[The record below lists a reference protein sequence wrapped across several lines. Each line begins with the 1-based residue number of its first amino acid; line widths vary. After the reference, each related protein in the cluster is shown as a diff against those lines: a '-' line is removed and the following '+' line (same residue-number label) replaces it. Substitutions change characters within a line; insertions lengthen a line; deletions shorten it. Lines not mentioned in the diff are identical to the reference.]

1 MKIKIKFLFILFLSF
16 LCSGCWNYN
25 ELNELAIVTGMG
37 IDKAEDGITV
47 SLMISNSQSTQGST
61 REGEAQTTV
70 FSGTGKNITE
80 ALEEIDIQNPRNLY
94 LGHLSVVVIDE
105 EIAKEDI
112 SIITDALL
120 RNPETAK
127 KYYLI
132 LARDN
137 KAEDI
142 LKSLSPLEFFP
153 SQNISLNIQNSSKS
167 QGIISDT
174 KLSEFVITLLDEGI
188 SATMP
193 SISIKGNSNKIDNL
207 DDLKETKPNATLE
220 TRSIGIFKG
229 FKLVAWTSKQESQ
242 GINIINNTVDRLYVT
257 NQFEDDKQVVVLID
271 SVKTKVNISND
282 EQLKVTLKTQTGG
295 SIVETNTDFNLKDTK
310 IIEKINQ
317 KTEKNIKEMIEK
329 AITISQKNKS
339 DIFGFGNML
348 YKKDY
353 KYWNKVKSEWHDTY
367 YPNLKIDIDVDVNL
381 RSKGS
386 LENTLKEEKNER

>member
-1 MKIKIKFLFILFLSF
+1 MKIKVKFLLILFLC
-16 LCSGCWNYN
+16 LVCSGCWNYN

-37 IDKAEDGITV
+37 IDKTEDGIKV

-80 ALEEIDIQNPRNLY
+80 ALEEIDVQNPRNLY
-94 LGHLSVVVIDE
+94 LGHLSVAVVDE
-105 EIAKEDI
+105 EIAREDI

-137 KAEDI
+137 KAEEI

-174 KLSEFVITLLDEGI
+174 KLSEFVINLLDNGV

-193 SISIKGNSNKIDNL
+193 SISIKGNSNKIDNQE
-207 DDLKETKPNATLE
+207 DLKETKPNATLE
-220 TRSIGIFKG
+220 TRSIGIFKD
-229 FKLVAWTSKQESQ
+229 FKLVAWTTREESQ
-242 GINIINNTVDRLYVT
+242 GINIINNKIDRLYIT
-257 NQFEDDKQVVVLID
+257 NEFENDEQVVVLID

-282 EQLKVTLKTQTGG
+282 KTLLVKINTKTKGA
-295 SIVETNTDFNLKDTK
+295 IVETNTDFNLKDTK
-310 IIEKINQ
+310 VIEKINR
-317 KTEKNIKEMIEK
+317 KTEENMKKIIEK
-329 AITISQKNKS
+329 AIKVAKENHS

-353 KYWNKVKSEWHDTY
+353 KYFNKIKSEWHDTY
-367 YPNLKIDIDVDVNL
+367 FPNLEVEVDVDVSL
-381 RSKGS
+381 KSKGS
-386 LENTLKEEKNER
+386 LETTLKEELDER